1 MLLFLQTRTAQVD
14 TLQQI
19 STIINSLILSAVEIT
34 EIRIK
39 VIYTDSDII
48 KQ

>member
-19 STIINSLILSAVEIT
+19 STIINSLILSAVEIK